1 MKFVRFAALVALALP
16 FAAFGQTA
24 PPLNLSLEEAISTA
38 LARNLGVEISRLNYR
53 ATGHA
58 ARSAQGVFDWIAF
71 SNLESAHQEQPI
83 AQTIL
88 SPQSDRTVLNF
99 GVRQAIPTGG
109 FYSLGFFNNRSES
122 NNPFSIVDPSY
133 SSNLSFSFDQP
144 LLRNFGVDINRRT
157 INIARN
163 TLGINREAFRDALID
178 TVLAVEQAYYDLIF
192 TRQFQEVQRQSLQ
205 LGRDQERIT
214 QIRIDVGASA
224 PLDILQTQVAVATRE
239 EALIVAEAAIRNVE
253 DRLRQLMN
261 LPMTEW
267 SREIIPTDT
276 IGFRPMT
283 VDQEAAVA
291 QALQRRP
298 ELRQARLGTESRRI
312 EYTYAR
318 NQVLPQLDLTADYGF
333 AGLGGDRIIRDEIT
347 GEPIGVITGGYDDAF
362 TQVSG
367 LDFPSWSLGF
377 NVSLPLTNIGARESA
392 TRARLEMESSL
403 ADEERAR
410 QIIALDVRGAARD
423 IESLARQIVAT
434 RTAREAAEK
443 NFDAERKR
451 FENGLSTN
459 FQVLEIQQDLTEA
472 RSREI
477 AALVAYNKAIA
488 NYHRAVGDLLEV
500 RNIAIEEPEK
510 FNIPRGDFEDVDWLN
525 YGDVKTTTRN

>member
-1 MKFVRFAALVALALP
+1 MKLVRIAAVLALALP
-16 FAAFGQTA
+16 LPVFGQNA
-24 PPLNLSLEEAISTA
+24 QPLNLSLEEAINTA
-38 LARNLGVEISRLNYR
+38 LARNLGVEISKLNYR
-53 ATGHA
+53 ASGHA

-71 SNLESAHQEQPI
+71 STLETAHSEQPI
-83 AQTIL
+83 SQTIF
-88 SPQSDRTVLNF
+88 SPQSDRTVVNL
-99 GVRQAIPTGG
+99 GVRQFVPTGG
-109 FYSLGFFNNRSES
+109 FYSLGFNNNRSQS

-133 SSNLSFSFDQP
+133 NSNLSFSLDQP

-163 TLGINREAFRDALID
+163 SLGINREAFRDALID
-178 TVLAVEQAYYDLIF
+178 TVLEVEHAYYDLIF
-192 TRQFQEVQRQSLQ
+192 ARQFQEVQSQSLQ

-224 PLDILQTQVAVATRE
+224 PLDILQPQVAVATRE
-239 EALIVAEAAIRNVE
+239 EALIVAEAAIRHVE
-253 DRLRQLMN
+253 DRLRQLLN

-267 SREIIPTDT
+267 NREIIPTDP
-276 IGFRPMT
+276 IGFKPMT
-283 VDQEAAVA
+283 IDQDAAVT
-291 QALQRRP
+291 QALERRP
-298 ELRQARLGTESRRI
+298 EVRQARLGTESRRI

-333 AGLGGDRIIRDEIT
+333 AGLGGDRIIRDDTT
-347 GEPIGVITGGYDDAF
+347 GEPVGVITGGYNDAF
-362 TQVSG
+362 SQISG
-367 LDFPSWSLGF
+367 FDFPSWSLGF
-377 NVSLPLTNIGARESA
+377 NVALPLTNIGAREGA
-392 TRARLEMESSL
+392 TRSRLEMESSL
-403 ADEERAR
+403 ADEERTR
-410 QIIALDVRGAARD
+410 QIVALDVRGAARD

-434 RTAREAAEK
+434 RTARQAAEK

-459 FQVLEIQQDLTEA
+459 FQVLEIQQDLTAA

-500 RNIAIEEPEK
+500 RSIAIEEPEK
-510 FNIPRGDFEDVDWLN
+510 FNIPRGDLEGVDWLN
-525 YGDVKTTTRN
+525 YGDAKTTRD